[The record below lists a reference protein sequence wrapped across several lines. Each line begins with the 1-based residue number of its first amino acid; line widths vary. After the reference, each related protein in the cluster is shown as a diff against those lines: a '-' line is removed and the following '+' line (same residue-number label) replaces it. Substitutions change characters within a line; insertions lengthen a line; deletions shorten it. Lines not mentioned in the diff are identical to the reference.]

1 MYTIICFK
9 ELKQLGISYLLED
22 GTKKLGHVP
31 LSCQNFFLDLEKTEQ
46 HVFELSSI
54 SDPAAKIRL
63 NS

>member
-31 LSCQNFFLDLEKTEQ
+31 L
-46 HVFELSSI
+46 VPELL
-54 SDPAAKIRL
+54 PGLGKNRATFM
-63 NS
+63 